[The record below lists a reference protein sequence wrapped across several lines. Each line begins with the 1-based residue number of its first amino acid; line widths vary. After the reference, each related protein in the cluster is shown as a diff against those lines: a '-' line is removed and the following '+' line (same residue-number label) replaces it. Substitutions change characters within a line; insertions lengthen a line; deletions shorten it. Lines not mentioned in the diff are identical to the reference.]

1 MVKAPH
7 YGKKILIFTY
17 SNILTPSSRI
27 RGVYVAKYL
36 SKSEFDS
43 KVILYE
49 SAEGSVIKKILHI
62 GKDFLRKIG
71 VVIGSNRE
79 TLIYIQ
85 KGVCSLPQLSLIF
98 SLFSKFILRK
108 KVIYDIDDG
117 LFLKEPFVINNL
129 IRFSDLV
136 VVGGHELFNYT
147 KKYNE
152 NVILIPTS
160 ADLKRYSFLNAFR
173 KGEYVRLG
181 FVGSPSTTKYLR
193 LLLKPLGELAKS
205 HDFELRVISA
215 PSYTVYKPFKYLF
228 KNFEKRGV
236 KVKLIPWSLQG
247 EFHQLQNIDIGLAP
261 LFDGEWEKYKCGF
274 KVINYM
280 AAGIPP
286 VASDVGEHSH
296 IIQDGVNG
304 FLCKNDQQWIEK
316 LRKLIEDEN
325 LREKMGAN
333 ARKTVEEKY
342 SLERNAKNLAKVL
355 AKLF

>member
-1 MVKAPH
+1 MK
-7 YGKKILIFTY
+7 KKIFMFT
-17 SNILTPSSRI
+17 SGGMPDPASRI
-27 RGVYVAKYL
+27 RGYLMAKYL
-36 SKSEFDS
+36 LENGFDAR
-43 KVILYE
+43 VFLYE
-49 SAEGSVIKKILHI
+49 STKASIFKRGLHI
-62 GKDFLRKIG
+62 VKDFLNKIG
-71 VVIGSNRE
+71 VAMKSGEE

-85 KGVCSLPQLSLIF
+85 RGVCSLSQFSHIF
-98 SLFSKFILRK
+98 FLFSKFVLGK

-117 LFLKEPFVINNL
+117 LFLKEPFVVNNL
-129 IRFSDLV
+129 IRLSDLV
-136 VVGGHELFNYT
+136 VVGGHELFNYV

-160 ADLKRYSFLNAFR
+160 ADLKRYPLNAFR
-173 KGEYVRLG
+173 KGDHVRLG

-205 HDFELRVISA
+205 HDFELRVISSS
-215 PSYTVYKPFKYLF
+215 SYAGYKPFNHLF
-228 KNFEKRGV
+228 KNFRKKGV

-247 EFHQLQNIDIGLAP
+247 EFRQLQNIDVGLAP
-261 LFDGEWEKYKCGF
+261 LFNREWEKYKCGF

-325 LREKMGAN
+325 LRKKMGVN
-333 ARKTVEEKY
+333 ARKTAEEKY
-342 SLERNAKNLAKVL
+342 SLEKNAKKLARVL
-355 AKLF
+355 VKLF